1 MLLKEY
7 KKEYKDYFM
16 FIDVH
21 HSMIKVS
28 VHNYKDDDFHY
39 RKDFI
44 DYSVKEVYE
53 ILCHRISEGVIN
65 NEIFLWSRHWKSI

>member
-28 VHNYKDDDFHY
+28 MHNYNDDDFHY
-39 RKDFI
+39 RNDFI
-44 DYSVKEVYE
+44 DYSVDEVYQV
-53 ILCHRISEGVIN
+53 LCHRIDEDRLEETRGAFS
-65 NEIFLWSRHWKSI
+65 FSTR

>member
-28 VHNYKDDDFHY
+28 MHNYKDDDFNY
-39 RKDFI
+39 RNDFI
-44 DYSVKEVYE
+44 DYSVDEVYE
-53 ILCHRISEGVIN
+53 VLCRRIDEN
-65 NEIFLWSRHWKSI
+65 RLEDSRGAFSFSTR

>member
-28 VHNYKDDDFHY
+28 MHSYVDDDFNY
-39 RKDFI
+39 RNDFI
-44 DYSVKEVYE
+44 DYSVDEVYE
-53 ILCHRISEGVIN
+53 VLCHRIDEDRLEETRGAFS
-65 NEIFLWSRHWKSI
+65 FSTR